1 MAASRAI
8 HPTRFGGGS
17 ITSMTWACRHD
28 DAQPFTHWLLEEPV
42 PDAPAGALGAGG
54 FVAFLDEVQ
63 GEAFDYMRE
72 RGWC

>member
-1 MAASRAI
+1 
-8 HPTRFGGGS
+8 
-17 ITSMTWACRHD
+17 MTGACRQD
-28 DAQPFTHWLLEEPV
+28 DAQPFTRWLLEEPV
-42 PDAPAGALGAGG
+42 PEAPAGALGAGG